1 MGTPGE
7 GVTAGSGGPQKVIDG
22 TWGLWGSRSGG
33 FLASSW
39 WGGEEGD
46 AHNMMGSR

>member
-7 GVTAGSGGPQKVIDG
+7 GVTAGSGGPQKVVNG
-22 TWGLWGSRSGG
+22 TWGLWGSRSDGLQG
-33 FLASSW
+33 SW

-46 AHNMMGSR
+46 AHNMMGCR